1 MRAFTTAKAADP
13 LLLGEELSRKR
24 LGETVLAR
32 LSRAILDG
40 RLKPGDP
47 LPAEGQI
54 AATFGVSK
62 QIAREAMRELVTMG
76 VVHIQQGKISRVR
89 AIDGAP
95 LARFFRFAVGASESG
110 LVEAVEL
117 RRMLEPPIARL
128 AAQRRTPEDL
138 AVLDTLMA
146 QMRDAAGDNARWV
159 EADLGFHEHIARMT
173 QNRLIVLQMAGLAP
187 VIRDVMQRFNQRNTK
202 NPRDWDGPLQRHLR
216 VAQALHAGDEDE
228 AMLAMTAHF
237 ALAEV
242 AIHEIYQSQ
251 GNANGT
257 RPEQKRARP
266 RSRRTP

>member
-1 MRAFTTAKAADP
+1 MRALTTDKTGD
-13 LLLGEELSRKR
+13 LLLGEELSRNR
-24 LGETVLAR
+24 LGEAVLAR

-89 AIDGAP
+89 AIDGEP
-95 LARFFRFAVGASESG
+95 LARFFRFAVGSSESG

-128 AAQRRTPEDL
+128 AAQRRTADDL
-138 AVLDTLMA
+138 AILDKLMT
-146 QMRDAAGDNARWV
+146 QMRAAAGDNARWV

-173 QNRLIVLQMAGLAP
+173 QNRLIALQMAGLAP

-202 NPRDWDGPLQRHLR
+202 NPRDWDGPLQRHAR
-216 VAQALHAGDEDE
+216 VADALRAGDPEQ
-228 AMLAMTAHF
+228 AMQAMTAHF

-242 AIHEIYQSQ
+242 AIHEIYQHSENQ
-251 GNANGT
+251 NGT
-257 RPEQKRARP
+257 RPDRKSARP
-266 RSRRTP
+266 RTRRKS

>member
-1 MRAFTTAKAADP
+1 MRALSTSKAADP

-89 AIDGAP
+89 AIDGEP

-110 LVEAVEL
+110 IVEAVEL

-128 AAQRRTPEDL
+128 AAQRRTKEDL
-138 AVLDTLMA
+138 VVLDTLLA
-146 QMRDAAGDNARWV
+146 QMADAAGDNARWV

-173 QNRLIVLQMAGLAP
+173 KNRLIALQMAGLAP
-187 VIRDVMQRFNQRNTK
+187 VVRDVMQRFNARNSK
-202 NPRDWDGPLQRHLR
+202 NPRDWDGPLQRHAR
-216 VAQALHAGDEDE
+216 VADALRAGDADQ

-237 ALAEV
+237 AFADQ
-242 AIHEIYQSQ
+242 AIEEIYREQQ
-251 GNANGT
+251 NANGT
-257 RPEQKRARP
+257 RPDKKRPRP
-266 RSRRTP
+266 RSGRTP